1 MTSIVDTNKMSSQK
15 QRYTKIEETALL
27 QADSPSEDFAY
38 HFYTTR
44 YDRLKGIRTPSEYSL
59 TLSVESAITDS
70 LKKNVVDLKLL
81 NDEGRNAVAWSMNWF
96 RCRDVDNKTWRI
108 SDALKAKLMD
118 EYKEYSTDI
127 PLHSEMFIFQ
137 GHDQDMV
144 LVAVSMEAH

>member
-1 MTSIVDTNKMSSQK
+1 MNNSAPK

-27 QADSPSEDFAY
+27 QVDSPSEDFAH
-38 HFYTTR
+38 HFYTSR

-59 TLSVESAITDS
+59 TLCVELAVKES

-96 RCRDVDNKTWRI
+96 RCRDVDNKTWVI
-108 SDALKAKLMD
+108 PESLKEKLQQD
-118 EYKEYSTDI
+118 FREYSMDI
-127 PLHSEMFIFQ
+127 PLLSEMFIFQ
-137 GHDQDMV
+137 GYEQDMV